1 MPCKR
6 DRAAWL
12 ADNDRYLH
20 VVSAGYGR
28 RDGCMQIIS
37 SCQTELDQK
46 PEKAHSEAEGLFGE
60 LCRWG
65 ALLLYYVRT
74 QLTYTYVESVW
85 YFRLVGFQG
94 DCIGMILI
102 YGDKWASTTYNS
114 GTRVW
119 KSTRT

>member
-1 MPCKR
+1 MIDTSTWCQLDTADGMAVCRSSRRVKLNSIKNQKR
-6 DRAAWL
+6 HIVKQKVFL
-12 ADNDRYLH
+12 ASY
-20 VVSAGYGR
+20 V
-28 RDGCMQIIS
+28 DG
-37 SCQTELDQK
+37 E
-46 PEKAHSEAEGLFGE
+46 
-60 LCRWG
+60 
-65 ALLLYYVRT
+65 LLYYVRT